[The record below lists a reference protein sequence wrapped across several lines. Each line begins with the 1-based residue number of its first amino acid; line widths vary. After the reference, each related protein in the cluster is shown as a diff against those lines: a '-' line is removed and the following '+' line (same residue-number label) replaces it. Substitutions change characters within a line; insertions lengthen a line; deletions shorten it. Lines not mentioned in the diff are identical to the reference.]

1 VVAPSAAISDSAS
14 FWNTVVEMS
23 PAGVPCLAS
32 SSESWRLHD
41 VQEPQSAEPAKTTSH
56 SFAIASRISR
66 AAGVA
71 AFAFFRWMTRAT
83 PQRSTIS

>member
-1 VVAPSAAISDSAS
+1 MVAPSAVISESAS

-23 PAGVPCLAS
+23 PAGVPCLAT

-41 VQEPQSAEPAKTTSH
+41 VQEPQSADPAKTTSH
-56 SFAIASRISR
+56 SFASASTISG

-71 AFAFFRWMTRAT
+71 ALAF
-83 PQRSTIS
+83 